1 MRELEFINNQ
11 QQRPNDIAVA
21 EYIDMYGAGLPEQA
35 IKVIQMAA
43 MLGNKNLAKVLGAM
57 VEEVDAIV
65 MEG

>member
-1 MRELEFINNQ
+1 
-11 QQRPNDIAVA
+11 
-21 EYIDMYGAGLPEQA
+21 MYGAGLPEQA

>member
-1 MRELEFINNQ
+1 MRELEFVNNQ